1 MRNRQ
6 QISELNIMQLSKD
19 NLQHF
24 VNNMPEKIDV
34 LELFDKLLLMAKI
47 ENSTQQEKA
56 QTHVH
61 EEELEKE
68 IDLWG

>member
-1 MRNRQ
+1 
-6 QISELNIMQLSKD
+6 MQLSKD

-47 ENSTQQEKA
+47 EQSTQQEKA
-56 QTHVH
+56 YARH

>member
-1 MRNRQ
+1 
-6 QISELNIMQLSKD
+6 MQLSKD

-47 ENSTQQEKA
+47 EQSNQQEA
-56 QTHVH
+56 VNNYTHGN
-61 EEELEKE
+61 ELDQE

>member
-1 MRNRQ
+1 
-6 QISELNIMQLSKD
+6 MQLSKD

-47 ENSTQQEKA
+47 EQSTQQEKA
-56 QTHVH
+56 SPYAQ

>member
-1 MRNRQ
+1 
-6 QISELNIMQLSKD
+6 MQLSKE

-47 ENSTQQEKA
+47 EQSNHQKPPNNYL
-56 QTHVH
+56 H
-61 EEELEKE
+61 EDELDKE

>member
-1 MRNRQ
+1 
-6 QISELNIMQLSKD
+6 MQLSKD

-47 ENSTQQEKA
+47 EHSTQQEKSGGYF
-56 QTHVH
+56 H
-61 EEELEKE
+61 EGEFEKE

>member
-1 MRNRQ
+1 
-6 QISELNIMQLSKD
+6 MQLSKD

-47 ENSTQQEKA
+47 EHSTQQEKA
-56 QTHVH
+56 NTYQ
-61 EEELEKE
+61 EEELENE

>member
-1 MRNRQ
+1 
-6 QISELNIMQLSKD
+6 MQLSKD

-47 ENSTQQEKA
+47 EQSTQQDNA
-56 QTHVH
+56 NYYQHT
-61 EEELEKE
+61 EEIEKE

>member
-1 MRNRQ
+1 
-6 QISELNIMQLSKD
+6 MQLSKD

-47 ENSTQQEKA
+47 EHSTQQEKA
-56 QTHVH
+56 YARH
-61 EEELEKE
+61 EEEVEKE

>member
-1 MRNRQ
+1 
-6 QISELNIMQLSKD
+6 MQLSKD
-19 NLQHF
+19 NLQYF

-47 ENSTQQEKA
+47 EHSTQQEKVSA
-56 QTHVH
+56 YASQD
-61 EEELEKE
+61 ELDNE

>member
-1 MRNRQ
+1 
-6 QISELNIMQLSKD
+6 MQLSKD

-24 VNNMPEKIDV
+24 INNMPEKIDL

-47 ENSTQQEKA
+47 EQSTQQEKPGYL
-56 QTHVH
+56 HH
-61 EEELEKE
+61 GELEKE

>member
-1 MRNRQ
+1 
-6 QISELNIMQLSKD
+6 MQLSKD
-19 NLQHF
+19 NLQYF

-47 ENSTQQEKA
+47 EHSTHQEPVNNYIHA
-56 QTHVH
+56 T
-61 EEELEKE
+61 ELENE

>member
-1 MRNRQ
+1 
-6 QISELNIMQLSKD
+6 MQLSKD
-19 NLQHF
+19 KLQHF

-47 ENSTQQEKA
+47 EQSTQQERP
-56 QTHVH
+56 HNFLH

>member
-1 MRNRQ
+1 
-6 QISELNIMQLSKD
+6 MQLSKD

-47 ENSTQQEKA
+47 EHSTLQENA
-56 QTHVH
+56 NYYHHTG
-61 EEELEKE
+61 EIEKE

>member
-1 MRNRQ
+1 
-6 QISELNIMQLSKD
+6 MQLSKD

-47 ENSTQQEKA
+47 EHSTQQENA
-56 QTHVH
+56 SYYHQT
-61 EEELEKE
+61 EQIEKE

>member
-1 MRNRQ
+1 
-6 QISELNIMQLSKD
+6 MQLSKD

-34 LELFDKLLLMAKI
+34 LELIDKLLLMAKI
-47 ENSTQQEKA
+47 EHSTQQEKDNTYQA
-56 QTHVH
+56 
-61 EEELEKE
+61 EELENE

>member
-1 MRNRQ
+1 
-6 QISELNIMQLSKD
+6 
-19 NLQHF
+19 
-24 VNNMPEKIDV
+24 MPEKIDV

-47 ENSTQQEKA
+47 EHSTQQEKGH
-56 QTHVH
+56 TDH

>member
-1 MRNRQ
+1 
-6 QISELNIMQLSKD
+6 
-19 NLQHF
+19 
-24 VNNMPEKIDV
+24 MPEKIDV

-56 QTHVH
+56 SAYFPAG
-61 EEELEKE
+61 EFEKE

>member
-1 MRNRQ
+1 
-6 QISELNIMQLSKD
+6 MQLSKD

-47 ENSTQQEKA
+47 EHSTLQEKSVNLSY
-56 QTHVH
+56 Q
-61 EEELEKE
+61 EELEKE

>member
-1 MRNRQ
+1 
-6 QISELNIMQLSKD
+6 MQLSKD

-47 ENSTQQEKA
+47 EHSTQQEKA
-56 QTHVH
+56 HIFMH
-61 EEELEKE
+61 GEELEKE

>member
-1 MRNRQ
+1 
-6 QISELNIMQLSKD
+6 MQLSKD

-47 ENSTQQEKA
+47 EHSTHLEKA
-56 QTHVH
+56 NHYIH
-61 EEELEKE
+61 EDELDKE

>member
-1 MRNRQ
+1 
-6 QISELNIMQLSKD
+6 MQLSKD

-24 VNNMPEKIDV
+24 VNNMPQQIDV

-47 ENSTQQEKA
+47 EQSTHQEKSPVSA
-56 QTHVH
+56 H
-61 EEELEKE
+61 EAELEKE